1 MNQKLKEKIGEA
13 FSSVLP
19 ISAIVLLLTTLLVPM
34 SLGTVVM
41 FVVGAALLTIG
52 MGFFSLG
59 AEMAMTPIGEGVG
72 SRLAQSAKIW
82 LMALVGLCLGI
93 IITISEPDLYVLAEQ
108 VTAIPS
114 RLLIYAVA
122 AGVGIFLV
130 IALLR
135 VLFKISLSK
144 MLFVFY
150 AAVFAVSIFTPGT
163 FLAVAFDSGGVTTGP
178 MTVPFILALGVG
190 IASARGGSDA
200 EGDSF
205 GFVALC
211 SIGPI
216 LAVMILGIL
225 FDPAEA
231 GYESA
236 VIPEVE
242 TMRDVLRQFTTQ
254 LPRHFREV
262 VSALA
267 PIAAFFLL
275 FQLVARAYK
284 KRQLI
289 KIAIGLAYTLIG
301 LVLFLTG
308 VDVGFIP
315 VGSLLGEEL
324 AESGYKWLLVPVG
337 MLIGYFIVA
346 AEPAV
351 YVLNRQVEELTR
363 GAIPQK
369 AMRLCLSIGVAV
381 SVGLAMVR
389 VLTGLPIYWL
399 LVPGYGIAFLL
410 TLAAPDIFT
419 GIAFDS
425 GGVASGPMTSTFL
438 LPFVMG
444 VCEASGGNV
453 MTDAFGVVAMVAMTP
468 LIAVQLMG
476 VFYKIKMKKSQSE
489 DEEIPGEL
497 EPGSGD
503 GAPGAVGAI
512 SSSGGAAPDE
522 TDGIIEFDDIAGGDA
537 SYGGGDAGGGV
548 AGEYAAGDASYG
560 DGAAGEGNAGKNAV
574 GREAADGGAAGEYAA
589 GSESY
594 GGGDAGDE
602 AAGDRAA
609 GEGNAGGAHEPES
622 EGEGKGE

>member
-72 SRLAQSAKIW
+72 GRLARSAKIW

-114 RLLIYAVA
+114 SLLIYAVA

-130 IALLR
+130 VALLR
-135 VLFKISLSK
+135 VLFKISLPK

-150 AAVFAVSIFTPGT
+150 AAVFAVSAFTPGA

-190 IASARGGSDA
+190 IASARGGNDA

-216 LAVMILGIL
+216 LAVMILGIA
-225 FDPAEA
+225 FNPSEA
-231 GYESA
+231 GYERA
-236 VIPEVE
+236 AIPEVE
-242 TMRDVLRQFTTQ
+242 TMRDVLRQFMTQ

-262 VSALA
+262 ISALA

-284 KRQLI
+284 KRQII
-289 KIAIGLAYTLIG
+289 KIAIGLGYTLIG

-315 VGSLLGEEL
+315 VGSLLGAQL
-324 AESGYKWLLVPVG
+324 AESGYKWLLVPIG

-381 SVGLAMVR
+381 SVGLAMLR
-389 VLTGLPIYWL
+389 VLTGLPIIWL
-399 LVPGYGIAFLL
+399 LAPGYGIAFLL
-410 TLAAPDIFT
+410 TFAAPEIFT

-476 VFYKIKMKKSQSE
+476 VFYKMKMKKSQAE
-489 DEEIPGEL
+489 DEELPGDLAAE
-497 EPGSGD
+497 GAIAGAGADAGAGYGD
-503 GAPGAVGAI
+503 GNGAPGAIGAI
-512 SSSGGAAPDE
+512 GAFGSGGSGGSAAPGE
-522 TDGIIEFDDIAGGDA
+522 TDGIIEFDD
-537 SYGGGDAGGGV
+537 V
-548 AGEYAAGDASYG
+548 AGDEY
-560 DGAAGEGNAGKNAV
+560 
-574 GREAADGGAAGEYAA
+574 
-589 GSESY
+589 Y
-594 GGGDAGDE
+594 GGGDAGDYGDGD
-602 AAGDRAA
+602 AGDH
-609 GEGNAGGAHEPES
+609 GDGNAGGDAGDYAANGAGS
-622 EGEGKGE
+622 GAIGNDASSGADD

>member
-1 MNQKLKEKIGEA
+1 MNQKLKEKIREA
-13 FSSVLP
+13 FTSVLP
-19 ISAIVLLLTTLLVPM
+19 ISAIVLLLSTLLVPM

-72 SRLAQSAKIW
+72 SRLAQSSKAW
-82 LMALVGLCLGI
+82 LMAFVGFLLGM

-114 RLLIYAVA
+114 SLLIYTVA

-135 VLFKISLSK
+135 ILFRVSLPK
-144 MLFVFY
+144 MLFVLY
-150 AAVFAVSIFTPGT
+150 AAVFAVSIFTPGA

-178 MTVPFILALGVG
+178 MTVPFILSLGVG
-190 IASARGGSDA
+190 VAAMRGGDGA

-225 FDPAEA
+225 FNPSDA
-231 GYESA
+231 GYA
-236 VIPEVE
+236 QAAIPEVA
-242 TMRDVLRQFTTQ
+242 TMRDVIREFTTQ
-254 LPRHFREV
+254 LPHHLGEV
-262 VSALA
+262 LRALA
-267 PIAAFFLL
+267 PIAAFFVL
-275 FQLVARAYK
+275 FQLFTKVYR

-289 KIAIGLAYTLIG
+289 KIGIGIGYTLIG

-315 VGSLLGEEL
+315 VGGLLGKQL
-324 AESGYKWLLVPVG
+324 AESGYRWLLVPVG

-351 YVLNRQVEELTR
+351 YVLNKQVEELSR
-363 GAIPQK
+363 GTIPQK
-369 AMRLCLSIGVAV
+369 AMRLSLSVGVAV

-399 LVPGYGIAFLL
+399 LIPGYGIAFLL
-410 TLAAPDIFT
+410 TLATPEMFT

-444 VCEASGGNV
+444 VCEATGGNV

-476 VFYKIKMKKSQSE
+476 VLYKARMRKSKAADADE
-489 DEEIPGEL
+489 DIQGEL
-497 EPGSGD
+497 APAGA
-503 GAPGAVGAI
+503 GAPAAALAGYAGHTGQ
-512 SSSGGAAPDE
+512 SGTGAADE
-522 TDGIIEFDDIAGGDA
+522 MDGTDGIIEFDDVADGLDGHGGPNWPGAGEPGEPGAGEPDKPGEPGADAPNKPGEPNGAGG
-537 SYGGGDAGGGV
+537 
-548 AGEYAAGDASYG
+548 
-560 DGAAGEGNAGKNAV
+560 
-574 GREAADGGAAGEYAA
+574 
-589 GSESY
+589 
-594 GGGDAGDE
+594 
-602 AAGDRAA
+602 
-609 GEGNAGGAHEPES
+609 
-622 EGEGKGE
+622 